1 MLKKSQNDK
10 SEQEITEQTK
20 TKKLSF
26 KERIHDVFD
35 DAAVSMT
42 DFKENSGK
50 SLAKWSLV
58 YLIIAFLS
66 LFLFNADKQLDLI
79 EYPFVLSLIV
89 PRMMSLF
96 LFTCP
101 VLKLKKRKSS
111 FILMTAL
118 WFMWHCISFDRI
130 KLGLA
135 TTVILIFC
143 AILVYFGEKDNES
156 VRYIKLFNSLQ
167 LYMLYSILMVF
178 ALQIAQMKSFVEPF
192 ETFLLQPDIFAC
204 NLLCFAAFGSVIFW
218 IKRPK
223 SGIVIYTVLWAALA
237 IISFCKSIKTFEPVL
252 FLDVFS
258 VREGFRAFFT
268 YYHWIF
274 VAIIIVLA
282 VAFVVGLVFLIKKE
296 KKKKFSLV
304 RMFGSFLF
312 VMVVFCSVYFISG
325 LSFMQTESKT
335 GKDEYDRKG
344 FVYSFLFYSVDSL
357 VVEPEGYDRT
367 IIENIYD
374 NVENSYIPFK
384 NPSNVQNVI
393 AVQLESFCDINT
405 YPGLKTE
412 KDPMPFMRS
421 LMNDYTSGYVT
432 VPVFG
437 GLTVKSE
444 FEFIT
449 GLSIQNVP
457 LGYSPYVQHICD
469 EPVDSLARYFKSEG
483 FNTTA
488 IHNYQGEF
496 FSRHEVYKNLGFDT
510 YIPYECMSDIKKI
523 DDRIWGNDDVFL
535 NHIEQVLDSNG
546 NGKNFVYAITV
557 QLHGEYNPIPE
568 SEYTMKITGIK
579 DKEQEG
585 AIAYY
590 IQQLQEVDKMVEN
603 LIKMLSEREE
613 DTYVI
618 FYGDHLPSLY
628 VEVSDEMSHEQ
639 KYSTPF
645 FTWNNMGIKKAEK
658 TSENE
663 ENKTLADTQLFKL
676 STIMCNELGVD
687 GTFMNKFHRVYNDT
701 NAYSSEFSFIQYYK
715 MYDEAKDS
723 DFRNDDYEIGLK
735 PIVIEEITNTG
746 KEEFTIKGSGFTR
759 DTYFCIN
766 NKTVYN
772 LKFVDE
778 NTLILSEFDDD
789 VEINDKISL
798 RIIGEKLGNVLKE
811 SKHYEWGKILS

>member
-1 MLKKSQNDK
+1 M
-10 SEQEITEQTK
+10 
-20 TKKLSF
+20 
-26 KERIHDVFD
+26 
-35 DAAVSMT
+35 
-42 DFKENSGK
+42 
-50 SLAKWSLV
+50 
-58 YLIIAFLS
+58 
-66 LFLFNADKQLDLI
+66 
-79 EYPFVLSLIV
+79 
-89 PRMMSLF
+89 
-96 LFTCP
+96 
-101 VLKLKKRKSS
+101 
-111 FILMTAL
+111 
-118 WFMWHCISFDRI
+118 
-130 KLGLA
+130 
-135 TTVILIFC
+135 
-143 AILVYFGEKDNES
+143 
-156 VRYIKLFNSLQ
+156 
-167 LYMLYSILMVF
+167 
-178 ALQIAQMKSFVEPF
+178 
-192 ETFLLQPDIFAC
+192 
-204 NLLCFAAFGSVIFW
+204 
-218 IKRPK
+218 
-223 SGIVIYTVLWAALA
+223 
-237 IISFCKSIKTFEPVL
+237 
-252 FLDVFS
+252 
-258 VREGFRAFFT
+258 
-268 YYHWIF
+268 
-274 VAIIIVLA
+274 
-282 VAFVVGLVFLIKKE
+282 
-296 KKKKFSLV
+296 
-304 RMFGSFLF
+304 
-312 VMVVFCSVYFISG
+312 
-325 LSFMQTESKT
+325 
-335 GKDEYDRKG
+335 
-344 FVYSFLFYSVDSL
+344 
-357 VVEPEGYDRT
+357 
-367 IIENIYD
+367 
-374 NVENSYIPFK
+374 
-384 NPSNVQNVI
+384 
-393 AVQLESFCDINT
+393 
-405 YPGLKTE
+405 
-412 KDPMPFMRS
+412 
-421 LMNDYTSGYVT
+421 
-432 VPVFG
+432 
-437 GLTVKSE
+437 
-444 FEFIT
+444 
-449 GLSIQNVP
+449 
-457 LGYSPYVQHICD
+457 
-469 EPVDSLARYFKSEG
+469 
-483 FNTTA
+483 
-488 IHNYQGEF
+488 
-496 FSRHEVYKNLGFDT
+496 YKNLGFDT
-510 YIPYECMSDIKKI
+510 YIPYECMADIKKI

-557 QLHGEYNPIPE
+557 QLHGEYTPIPE

-715 MYDEAKDS
+715 MYDEAKSS

-772 LKFVDE
+772 LIFVDE